1 MNDFD
6 DILALVKSYYKVI
19 IGVLALI
26 VLYLVI
32 WIFHGQGGNPLVK
45 EKIKEIQTEA
55 KTNERRVDDVIDAAK
70 VKEEEAKKD
79 VSEKVGAVSDDKLP
93 DLLAGLLADYR
104 KSH

>member
-6 DILALVKSYYKVI
+6 DILALVKSYYKII
-19 IGVLALI
+19 IGVLVLI

-32 WIFHGQGGNPLVK
+32 WIVSGQGGNPAVK
-45 EKIKEIQTEA
+45 ETIKGINTDI

-70 VKEEEAKKD
+70 AKEEEAKKD